1 MNIITGYR
9 GEPHITSQ
17 MDRDVNMGI
26 FGGGAYIANVGEKLE
41 PTIVSANEIRLAD
54 GLIIAEGCAAEI
66 PSGTTQSVTIQNGAQ
81 GYLRRDLIVARYT
94 KDLSTSVESME
105 LAVIKGT
112 PASLTPALPSYTT
125 GSIAAGDTLVDFP
138 LFEVDLDGVNVTEVK
153 QIAKSVD
160 GIMDVAESM
169 DALANLMT
177 GKVNKYVWNSETQ
190 LEEAIPSLGY
200 KEVFL
205 YVGVGEF
212 SRLLMDSNHD
222 CFGIGFKASA
232 NAVFLLTVCYASL
245 YYTIHRTDGTGDNYW
260 PLKLNT
266 RYDD

>member
-26 FGGGAYIANVGEKLE
+26 FGGGAYIANVGENLE
-41 PTIVSANEIRLAD
+41 PTIISANTIQFAD

-66 PSGTTQSVTIQNGAQ
+66 PSGTVQTVTIANGSL
-81 GYLRRDLIVARYT
+81 GMLRRDLVVARYN
-94 KDLSTSVESME
+94 KVLNTSVESME
-105 LAVIKGT
+105 LAVITGT

-153 QIAKSVD
+153 QIAQSVD
-160 GIMDVAESM
+160 GIMDVVDNM
-169 DALANLMT
+169 DALTNLMT

-190 LEEAIPSLGY
+190 LEEAIPSIGS

-205 YVGVGEF
+205 YVGVGAF

-222 CFGIGFKASA
+222 CFGLGWKASA
-232 NAVFLLTVCYASL
+232 NAVFLLTVCYGSL
-245 YYTIHRTDGTGDNYW
+245 YYTVHRTNGTGDNYW
-260 PLKLNT
+260 PLRLNT

>member
-41 PTIVSANEIRLAD
+41 PTIISANTIQFAD

-66 PSGTTQSVTIQNGAQ
+66 PSGTVQTVTIANGSL
-81 GYLRRDLIVARYT
+81 GMLRRDLVVARYT

-105 LAVIKGT
+105 LAVITGT
-112 PASLTPALPSYTT
+112 LASLNPALPSYTT
-125 GSIAAGDTLVDFP
+125 GSIAAGDTRVDFP

-153 QIAKSVD
+153 QIAQSVD
-160 GIMDVAESM
+160 GIMDVVESM
-169 DALANLMT
+169 DALTNLMT

-190 LEEAIPSLGY
+190 LEQAIPSLSS

-205 YVGVGEF
+205 FVGVGEF

-222 CFGIGFKASA
+222 CFGIGYKASA
-232 NAVFLLTVCYASL
+232 SAVFLLTVCYGTL
-245 YYTIHRTDGTGDNYW
+245 YYTVHRVDGTGDNYW
-260 PLKLNT
+260 PLRLST

>member
-41 PTIVSANEIRLAD
+41 PTIISANTIQFAD

-66 PSGTTQSVTIQNGAQ
+66 PSGTVQTVTIANGSL
-81 GYLRRDLIVARYT
+81 GMLRRDLVVARYT

-105 LAVIKGT
+105 LAVITGT
-112 PASLTPALPSYTT
+112 TASLNPARPSYTT

-153 QIAKSVD
+153 QIAPSVD
-160 GIMDVAESM
+160 GIMDVVESM
-169 DALANLMT
+169 DASTNLMA

-190 LEEAIPSLGY
+190 LEEAIPSLSS

-205 YVGVGEF
+205 FVGVGEF

-222 CFGIGFKASA
+222 CFGIGYKASA
-232 NAVFLLTVCYASL
+232 NAVFLLTVCYGTL
-245 YYTIHRTDGTGDNYW
+245 YYTVHRVDGTGNNYW

>member
-41 PTIVSANEIRLAD
+41 PTIVSANQVVFFD

-66 PSGTTQSVTIQNGAQ
+66 PSGTTQSVTITNGQQ
-81 GYLRRDLIVARYT
+81 GMLRRDLVVARYS

-160 GIMDVAESM
+160 GIMDVVESM

-190 LEEAIPSLGY
+190 LEQAIPSLGY

-232 NAVFLLTVCYASL
+232 NAVFLLTVCYGSL
-245 YYTIHRTDGTGDNYW
+245 FYTVHRTDGTGDNYW

>member
-26 FGGGAYIANVGEKLE
+26 FGAGAYIANVGSKLA

-54 GLIIAEGCAAEI
+54 GLVIAEGCAAEI
-66 PSGTTQSVTIQNGAQ
+66 PSGTTQTVNIQNGVQ
-81 GYLRRDLIVARYT
+81 GMLRRDLIVARYN
-94 KDLSTSVESME
+94 KAVSTSVESMD
-105 LAVIKGT
+105 LAVITGV
-112 PASLTPALPSYTT
+112 AVGSSPALPTYTQ
-125 GSIAAGDTLVDFP
+125 GSIADGDAQVDFP
-138 LFEVDLDGVNVTEVK
+138 LYEVDLDGVNVTEVK
-153 QIAKSVD
+153 QLASSTD
-160 GIMDVAESM
+160 GITDVMDSM
-169 DALANLMT
+169 SAMTSLMT
-177 GKVNKYVWNSETQ
+177 GKVNKYTWNSAAQ
-190 LEEAIPSLGY
+190 LEAAIPSLSS

-205 YVGVGEF
+205 YVGVGAF

-232 NAVFLLTVCYASL
+232 NAVFLLTVCYGTL
-245 YYTIHRTDGTGDNYW
+245 YYTVHRTDGTGNNYW
-260 PLKLNT
+260 PLNLNT

>member
-26 FGGGAYIANVGEKLE
+26 FGGGAYIANVGEKLK

-66 PSGTTQSVTIQNGAQ
+66 PSGTTQSVTITNGQQ
-81 GYLRRDLIVARYT
+81 GMLRRDLVVARYT
-94 KDLSTSVESME
+94 KHLSTSVESME
-105 LAVIKGT
+105 LAVITGT
-112 PASLTPALPSYTT
+112 PASLTPALPPYTT

-153 QIAKSVD
+153 QIAQSVG
-160 GIMDVAESM
+160 GIMDVVDGM
-169 DALANLMT
+169 DALTNLMT

-190 LEEAIPSLGY
+190 LEQAIPSLSF

-205 YVGVGEF
+205 YAGVDEF
-212 SRLLMDSNHD
+212 SRLFMDSNHD
-222 CFGIGFKASA
+222 CFGIGWRASTS
-232 NAVFLLTVCYASL
+232 AVFLLTVCSNTL
-245 YYTIHRTDGTGDNYW
+245 FYTVHRVDGTGDNYW

>member
-41 PTIVSANEIRLAD
+41 PTIISANTIQFAD

-66 PSGTTQSVTIQNGAQ
+66 KSGTVQTVTIANGSL
-81 GYLRRDLIVARYT
+81 GMLRRDLVVARYT

-153 QIAKSVD
+153 QIAQSVD
-160 GIMDVAESM
+160 GIMDVVESM
-169 DALANLMT
+169 GALTNLMT
-177 GKVNKYVWNSETQ
+177 RKVNKYVWNSETQ
-190 LEEAIPSLGY
+190 LEQAITSLSY

-205 YVGVGEF
+205 FVGVGEF

-232 NAVFLLTVCYASL
+232 NAVFLLTVCYGSL
-245 YYTIHRTDGTGDNYW
+245 FYTVHRTDGTGDNYW